1 MKPCTCNIGRR
12 YATICQ
18 DLKERNPPFWN
29 EDVPTT
35 IEVSLSKIDHFSSSD
50 CGILN
55 NHEGQEAYSQTG
67 RGYPLPDLWRGP
79 GERCELS
86 TGQPRTGPHRDRR
99 LIAED

>member
-67 RGYPLPDLWRGP
+67 TGYPLPDLWRGA
-79 GERCELS
+79 GREV
-86 TGQPRTGPHRDRR
+86 RTQHGPAPYRT
-99 LIAED
+99 AS